1 VSAVCR
7 RCRLHRR
14 DRAGEAAMSTVS
26 LRGLGKTYPDGHVAV
41 RGIDL
46 EIAHGE
52 FFVLVGPSGCGK
64 TSVLR
69 MMAGLEAIT
78 TGDVLVNGV
87 SVNGVLP
94 GDRNLAMLFQS
105 SALYPHLTVRDNL
118 LFPLRMARVGKRKAA
133 AKAME
138 TARLLGLEHHL
149 DKKPSALSG
158 GERQRVALGRAMVRR
173 TDLMLM
179 DEPMSNLD
187 AKLRT
192 DLRAELHAMQRRL
205 DVTTVY
211 VTHDQVEAM
220 SLGDRVAVMRAG
232 RIAQCASP
240 IEIFRRP
247 ADTFVA
253 QFMGSPPMNLLGA
266 TVVRDGSGS
275 GLQIGRYRVPLDEAA
290 RRWPGIDGLIDREVI
305 VGIRPEA
312 FHRDPLGVFELS
324 VRFHEHM
331 GAVQW
336 VHALIDAPVIRAVE
350 PVGDGP
356 RDALSSTDRP
366 GIDGSDQGS
375 TIVAAIDGHDDVNR
389 WAPLRLSVDVGQVHL
404 FDVETG
410 AAIEVTVPGTDT
422 SCGVRMPSRI
432 S

>member
-1 VSAVCR
+1 
-7 RCRLHRR
+7 
-14 DRAGEAAMSTVS
+14 MSTVS

-46 EIAHGE
+46 EIDNGE

-69 MMAGLEAIT
+69 MVAGLEEIT
-78 TGDVLVNGV
+78 TGDVLVDGT

-94 GDRNLAMLFQS
+94 RARNLAMLFQN
-105 SALYPHLTVRDNL
+105 SALYPHLTVRENL
-118 LFPLRMARVGKRKAA
+118 LFPLQLAHVGKRKAA
-133 AKAME
+133 AKVVE
-138 TARLLGLEHHL
+138 TAQLLGLERHL
-149 DKKPSALSG
+149 DRMPGALSG
-158 GERQRVALGRAMVRR
+158 GERQRVAMGRAMVRR
-173 TDLMLM
+173 PDLMLM

-192 DLRAELHAMQRRL
+192 DLRAEVHAMQRQL
-205 DVTTVY
+205 GVTTVY

-232 RIAQCASP
+232 RIVQCAPP

-247 ADTFVA
+247 ADTYVA
-253 QFMGSPPMNLLGA
+253 QFMGSPPMNLLRA
-266 TVVRDGSGS
+266 TVLRDGSGTH
-275 GLQIGRYRVPLDEAA
+275 LQIGRYRVPFDVVAW
-290 RRWPGIDGLIDREVI
+290 RWPGFDRLAGRDVI

-312 FHRDPLGVFELS
+312 FRRDPQGEFELS
-324 VRFHEHM
+324 VRFHEHV

-350 PVGDGP
+350 IGGDLGHDAGHDAAAPGDGSGA
-356 RDALSSTDRP
+356 DAP
-366 GIDGSDQGS
+366 ANAA
-375 TIVAAIDGHDDVNR
+375 TIVAVVDGHDDVNR

-404 FDVETG
+404 FDPDTG
-410 AAIEVTVPGTDT
+410 AAIESRAVDADPGRGT
-422 SCGVRMPSRI
+422 RERSR
-432 S
+432 SS